1 MVTVGSSTPVVV
13 AVGSTPINILRRAL
27 CRRWQQHPC
36 CCRRWQ
42 QSPNKILRRALNCRR
57 REQHPSCCRRWQHH
71 NCESKNF
78 VEGTVSPSLHS
89 YKLDHWSRWR
99 WRWRMPKLEPHTVN
113 IPCASTH
120 TAPTRPCW
128 LYHCGRQE
136 AQLSLSLEPKQL
148 QTNRKA
154 EFRSA
159 ADSPSMRALRVDMHW
174 QSLVRWHGV
183 WHVPEQVLDRDFP
196 MGRP

>member
-1 MVTVGSSTPVVV
+1 MLITPPRPRLRNVGSWHVAQVPLAEPGVLRMVAVGSSTPVVV

-42 QSPNKILRRALNCRR
+42 QSPNNILWSALNSRR

-113 IPCASTH
+113 IPCASKH
-120 TAPTRPCW
+120 TAPTRPFW
-128 LYHCGRQE
+128 LYHCGIGCR
-136 AQLSLSLEPKQL
+136 
-148 QTNRKA
+148 
-154 EFRSA
+154 
-159 ADSPSMRALRVDMHW
+159 
-174 QSLVRWHGV
+174 
-183 WHVPEQVLDRDFP
+183 
-196 MGRP
+196 RPW